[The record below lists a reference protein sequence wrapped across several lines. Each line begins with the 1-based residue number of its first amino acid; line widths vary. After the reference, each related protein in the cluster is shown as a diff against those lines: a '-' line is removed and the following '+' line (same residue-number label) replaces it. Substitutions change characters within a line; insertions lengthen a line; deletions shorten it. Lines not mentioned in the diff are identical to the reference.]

1 MRPFH
6 YERAQTPDAA
16 IVSATWQD
24 AIPATSTDAPA
35 QFLAGGTTLLD
46 LMKLDV
52 MRPQT
57 VIDINAFERA
67 LLGHIEP
74 GETGIRLG
82 ALARMADAAE
92 HDTIRRDYPVIA
104 QSLKLA
110 ASQQLRNMA
119 SLGGNVLQRTRCTY
133 FRDLSYAACNK
144 RTPGSGCAAMEGFN
158 RPEAALRGNEL
169 SEKNLQAAAQAA
181 FAGAR
186 TSPHNSFKIALG
198 KQTLIRAVNEAA
210 AMEI

>member
-82 ALARMADAAE
+82 ALVRMADAAE
-92 HDTIRRDYPVIA
+92 HPAIRRDYPDRK
-104 QSLKLA
+104 STRLN
-110 ASQQLRNMA
+110 S
-119 SLGGNVLQRTRCTY
+119 SHLGI
-133 FRDLSYAACNK
+133 SYAVFCLKKKK
-144 RTPGSGCAAMEGFN
+144 R
-158 RPEAALRGNEL
+158 
-169 SEKNLQAAAQAA
+169 
-181 FAGAR
+181 
-186 TSPHNSFKIALG
+186 
-198 KQTLIRAVNEAA
+198 IR
-210 AMEI
+210 